1 MFFNNWFTSLSL
13 VSVLKEQITDHLGKD
28 LTKRQKG
35 SMKLLYEDNCICVET
50 WNDND
55 PVTSLSSVDAEL
67 PHTQVKL
74 WDSGK
79 IYVGEKYVIGLIISI
94 QLMCSEVLHS
104 KFSS

>member
-13 VSVLKEQITDHLGKD
+13 VSVVTEQITDHLGND
-28 LTKRQKG
+28 LTNRQKG

-55 PVTSLSSVDAEL
+55 PVISLSSVDADL

-79 IYVGEKYVIGLIISI
+79 IHVGEKYVIGLIISI

>member
-50 WNDND
+50 WNNND
-55 PVTSLSSVDAEL
+55 PVTSLSTVDSDL
-67 PHTQVKL
+67 PHTQVKPG
-74 WDSGK
+74 DSGK
-79 IYVGEKYVIGLIISI
+79 RKLYKNLST
-94 QLMCSEVLHS
+94 
-104 KFSS
+104 